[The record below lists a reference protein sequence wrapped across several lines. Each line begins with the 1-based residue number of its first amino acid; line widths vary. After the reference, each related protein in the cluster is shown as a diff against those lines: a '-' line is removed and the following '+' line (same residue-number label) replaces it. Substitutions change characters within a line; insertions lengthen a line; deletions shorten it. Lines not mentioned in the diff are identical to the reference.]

1 MTILQ
6 VSVAQINAQLG
17 DVNANLNTHQ
27 DYIKQAAAIGS
38 QLLLFPELSLTGYQL
53 QSSERE
59 VVMKRDDARLKE
71 LAQVAPHMSV
81 IVGFVEQAAP

>member
-27 DYIKQAAAIGS
+27 DYEDPPGHARGTAIH
-38 QLLLFPELSLTGYQL
+38 P
-53 QSSERE
+53 
-59 VVMKRDDARLKE
+59 
-71 LAQVAPHMSV
+71 QVNP
-81 IVGFVEQAAP
+81 

>member
-27 DYIKQAAAIGS
+27 DYIKQAAALGL
-38 QLLLFPELSLTGYQL
+38 QLLLFPELSLTGY
-53 QSSERE
+53 
-59 VVMKRDDARLKE
+59 
-71 LAQVAPHMSV
+71 
-81 IVGFVEQAAP
+81 